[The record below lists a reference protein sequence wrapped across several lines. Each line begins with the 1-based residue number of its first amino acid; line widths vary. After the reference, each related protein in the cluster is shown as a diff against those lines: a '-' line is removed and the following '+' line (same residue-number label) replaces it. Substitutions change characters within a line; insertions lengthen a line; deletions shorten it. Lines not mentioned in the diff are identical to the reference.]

1 MANHLTECNDAP
13 FMVKKLAEERIAEE
27 DGNKK
32 LRTEKKS
39 KKENSAETSED
50 DQNMADMD
58 FVEAI
63 CTGSLPHALVDN
75 AAFRRFV
82 HRLNPSYTLPTR
94 RSISEKLMPELY
106 KLVNSSVMEAVNQ
119 APFVALSVDGWTDVR
134 KEAIVNVMV
143 HTPQPFLFKS
153 YDTGN
158 NAHTAPYMANLL
170 KQVIDEIGPTK
181 VVAITSDHAANL
193 LAAWRLIQAE
203 YPWIILSCCKAHLL
217 DLVVQDILKLGV
229 AHQVMEQ
236 CKSVAKFSYKKT
248 PNLLLGEAQLF
259 QYNKKI
265 PFYMPSNVR
274 WGTNHKLLSA
284 VIRSK
289 EAILNILRDPRV
301 TNLAS
306 LSNDARKLRV
316 PFEDLPMIK
325 KMRELEA
332 ILNPLNRA
340 ISLIEGD
347 SMNTAEAYAHIDES
361 FSSALQE
368 TSHIVGLGDDVKN
381 DIKQILNSRRE
392 MGKAPIFYL
401 ARLLDPRDQGNALS
415 EEQKLA
421 GIQVLVEQVL
431 KNPKFFAIKDQ
442 VMKELGEW
450 RAHTGA
456 FGDPT
461 RLYAWELLDKTTI
474 DAKSWWAGYFSDTVL
489 WKLLD
494 VLRVVPLTSASNERN
509 WSMRGRIH
517 TAIRN
522 RLSSSIVSMETY
534 ISWNMKRM
542 MREEIDHKSGTIQQ
556 EFSYDTNEE
565 IDHEEVILLEDDED
579 YAEVIEERQYF

>member
-39 KKENSAETSED
+39 KKENSAETSEVPYSISQD

-265 PFYMPSNVR
+265 PFYMPSNV
-274 WGTNHKLLSA
+274 S
-284 VIRSK
+284 
-289 EAILNILRDPRV
+289 
-301 TNLAS
+301 
-306 LSNDARKLRV
+306 
-316 PFEDLPMIK
+316 
-325 KMRELEA
+325 
-332 ILNPLNRA
+332 PLNRA